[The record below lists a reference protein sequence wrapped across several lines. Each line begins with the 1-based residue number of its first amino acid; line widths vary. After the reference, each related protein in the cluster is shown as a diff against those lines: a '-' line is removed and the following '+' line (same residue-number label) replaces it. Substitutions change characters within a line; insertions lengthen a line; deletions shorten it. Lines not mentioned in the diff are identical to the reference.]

1 MLKLKVKKV
10 EDFMCLVEV
19 LKANGYEVKTY
30 VQVGGDTLH
39 FTVEVPDVTIEDYDK
54 PSTRFPGALE
64 RINQHIKNLRR
75 NKND

>member
-30 VQVGGDTLH
+30 VQVGSDILH
-39 FTVEVPDVTIEDYDK
+39 FTVEVPDVTISASDK
-54 PSTRFPGALE
+54 PGTRFPGVLE

-75 NKND
+75 DKND